1 MSALEE
7 YLDEFFRDCVNIP
20 EFKID
25 FLKNH
30 YYDRINKIISI
41 DREDFLIGTERKLP
55 IIIRKRFLFFKSR
68 KNSLFEIIYDIQDDK
83 YAVRYK
89 NNPQIYN
96 ISTLY
101 NSKYINNIDSKM
113 IDKNIIDNHID
124 NHIDNSDIDNN
135 NSCIK
140 SCRFKLYSRSCCII

>member
-1 MSALEE
+1 M
-7 YLDEFFRDCVNIP
+7 
-20 EFKID
+20 
-25 FLKNH
+25 KNH

-55 IIIRKRFLFFKSR
+55 INIRKRFLFFKSR

-96 ISTLY
+96 IATLY
-101 NSKYINNIDSKM
+101 NSKYINNIDSNM
-113 IDKNIIDNHID
+113 INKNIIDDNNIDSNIDSNID
-124 NHIDNSDIDNN
+124 NK
-135 NSCIK
+135 SCVK